1 MVQWV
6 MQSRQARPSLIRAG
20 SSLSD
25 IVLVI
30 ATALNKE
37 GICAVLTGEAAAAMH
52 LRGALRHDRVSY
64 TLTPPVA
71 ASRLASAIRHLG
83 FEGVEGGHYRHAGID
98 TVLEVTQAPLSIGR
112 DTKVIAQTLQL
123 RHGFVRILSPTDCC
137 RQQMLLW
144 TATSED
150 SRLQR
155 AVDLAK
161 RCDINMPDM
170 RTWMRK
176 EGLQTSWPDFK
187 RAVAGTLR
195 PYAAAEPA
203 QRLSRPR

>member
-1 MVQWV
+1 

-20 SSLSD
+20 SSLPD

-52 LRGALRHDRVSY
+52 VRGALRHDRLSY
-64 TLTPPVA
+64 TLTAPVA
-71 ASRLASAIRHLG
+71 ESRLASAIRHLG
-83 FEGVEGGHYRHAGID
+83 FEGAEGGHYRHAGIG
-98 TVLEVTQAPLSIGR
+98 TELELTLAPLSIGR
-112 DTKVIAQTLQL
+112 NAKVIAQTLQL

-137 RQQMLLW
+137 RQQLLLW
-144 TATSED
+144 GSTEEPL
-150 SRLQR
+150 RLQT

-176 EGLQTSWPDFK
+176 EGLVSGWPEFK

-195 PYAAAEPA
+195 PYASAESAPRA
-203 QRLSRPR
+203 SRPL

>member
-1 MVQWV
+1 

-37 GICAVLTGEAAAAMH
+37 GICAVLTGDAAAAMH
-52 LRGALRHDRVSY
+52 VRGVLRSDRVSY

-83 FEGVEGGHYRHAGID
+83 FDGAEGGGYRHAGID
-98 TVLEVTQAPLSIGR
+98 TVLELTQTPLSIGR
-112 DTKVIAQTLQL
+112 EAKVIAQTLQL

-137 RQQMLLW
+137 RQHLLLW
-144 TATSED
+144 STTQDA
-150 SRLQR
+150 SRLQT

-176 EGLQTSWPDFK
+176 EGLVGSWPEFK
-187 RAVAGTLR
+187 RAVAGTLC
-195 PYAAAEPA
+195 PYAAAESAP
-203 QRLSRPR
+203 RVSRPR

>member
-1 MVQWV
+1 

-37 GICAVLTGEAAAAMH
+37 GICAVLTGKAAAAMH
-52 LRGALRHDRVSY
+52 VRSTQPYGRPTY
-64 TLTPPVA
+64 TLTAPVA

-83 FEGVEGGHYRHAGID
+83 FEGTEGGCYRHDGIN
-98 TVLEVTQAPLSIGR
+98 TELELTQAPLSIGR
-112 DTKVIAQTLQL
+112 NGKVVPQTLQL

-137 RQQMLLW
+137 RQQLLRW
-144 TATSED
+144 CDNQEAAG
-150 SRLQR
+150 LQM

-161 RCDINMPDM
+161 RCDISMPDM
-170 RTWMRK
+170 RMWMRK
-176 EGLQTSWPDFK
+176 EGCAKAWPEFK

-195 PYAAAEPA
+195 PF
-203 QRLSRPR
+203 